1 MQHGLQHIH
10 NPFNPI
16 DFDHFVSS
24 YNRCKVQPAKNA
36 KIVKFEQCEG
46 SLFYSEQIIIGNYEE
61 NYDLLSML
69 QHVITRVI
77 T

>member
-16 DFDHFVSS
+16 DSVIFVNPFDHFVSH
-24 YNRCKVQPAKNA
+24 YNRCKAQPAKNA

-46 SLFYSEQIIIGNYEE
+46 SLFHSEKIIIGNYEE

-69 QHVITRVI
+69 
-77 T
+77 